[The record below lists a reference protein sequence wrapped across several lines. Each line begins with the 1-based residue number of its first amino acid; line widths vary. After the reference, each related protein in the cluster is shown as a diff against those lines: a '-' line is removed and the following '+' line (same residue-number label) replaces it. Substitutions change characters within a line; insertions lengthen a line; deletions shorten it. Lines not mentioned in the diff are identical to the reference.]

1 MRHEVPIGVLFSTD
15 GTYQR
20 MGRNALAGVQHAIAE
35 INRDAIGGVV
45 LRPHYCNPRGELE
58 RYADGVNRFMAAG
71 IRHVFGT
78 ITSASR
84 KEIIPDLERA
94 AGLLWYS
101 CPYEGFECSENV
113 LYLGSSPNQH
123 LVPLLRYALAEFGG
137 EALLLGANYVWGWE
151 SNRIAREL
159 IEAAGGRVLGE
170 KYFRFGATDF
180 AAPIET
186 LLDGGAAFVLNT
198 LVGESSYHFLR
209 QLDAACA
216 ARGRRLP
223 VLSCNFTEGELDE
236 VRALR
241 HIRLLS
247 CGAFFA
253 AADEAFVARQRMRH
267 GVHPYSHYYASAHA
281 AVTLF
286 AAACRQVG
294 DAPDA
299 VRDYLYRTPVP
310 TALGELT
317 LSARNNHVAL
327 PCYIGEA
334 TGDGFTIIHREPGVL
349 DADPYLTRFEP
360 SAFRALTGAARLRS
374 PLRIVK

>member
-1 MRHEVPIGVLFSTD
+1 MRREVPIGVLFSTE

-20 MGRNALAGVQHAIAE
+20 MGQNALAGVQHAIAE
-35 INRDAIGGVV
+35 INQDAAGGVV
-45 LRPHYCNPRGELE
+45 LQPHYFNPQGELE
-58 RYADGVNRFMAAG
+58 RYVEGINRFMAAG

-94 AGLLWYS
+94 DALLWYS

-113 LYLGSSPNQH
+113 IYLGSSPNQH
-123 LVPLLRYALAEFGG
+123 LVPLLHYALGQFGG
-137 EALLLGANYVWGWE
+137 EAFLLGSNYVWGWE

-159 IEAAGGRVLGE
+159 IETAGGCVLGE
-170 KYFRFGATDF
+170 KYYRFGVTDF
-180 AAPIET
+180 SALIET
-186 LLDGGAAFVLNT
+186 LLASNSAFVLNN

-209 QLDAACA
+209 QLDAACV
-216 ARGRRLP
+216 ARSRRMP

-236 VRALR
+236 IRAAQ

-247 CGAFFA
+247 CGTFFA
-253 AADEAFVARQRMRH
+253 ALDSAFIARQRMRH
-267 GVHPYSHYYASAHA
+267 GAHPYSHYYASAHA

-286 AAACRQVG
+286 AKACQQVG
-294 DAPDA
+294 DDPVAT
-299 VRDYLYRTPVP
+299 RDYLYRTPVA

-334 TGDGFTIIHREPGVL
+334 VGDGFTLVHSEVGML
-349 DADPYLTRFEP
+349 DADPYLTQFSP
-360 SAFRALTGAARLRS
+360 DAFHGLTGTTRSCGHLRV
-374 PLRIVK
+374 IK